1 MSKQIICVNR
11 MAQPGSKQNGIAVQQ
26 GGMVN
31 SFQQMM
37 GQVDSPSKLLYGTLV
52 VLLIS
57 YSSEIPS
64 EYHSFADSL
73 LGRIFGI
80 VVVYGVLETMGWIY
94 GLLTALAFLLLLTG
108 ARRTVQEGFDG
119 GGSVSE
125 KKIIGKRW
133 FVEKILGEYPS
144 KIATDQVTTAAVSD

>member
-1 MSKQIICVNR
+1 
-11 MAQPGSKQNGIAVQQ
+11 MAHTKAPAVQQ
-26 GGMVN
+26 GGMN
-31 SFQQMM
+31 SQGWMVDFVHRMSEQL
-37 GQVDSPSKLLYGTLV
+37 DSPPKLVYGTLI
-52 VLLIS
+52 VLLIA

-64 EYHSFADSL
+64 EYSNFADSL

-80 VVVYGVLETMGWIY
+80 VIVYGVLETMGWMY

-125 KKIIGKRW
+125 KKIIGRRW
-133 FVEKILGEYPS
+133 FVEKVLGEYPT
-144 KIATDQVTTAAVSD
+144 KIATDQVTTAAITD